1 MKNHLLRGIAPLPAL
16 TTAALI
22 LAGCAVGP
30 DFKRPDAPGV
40 GQYTPGTPLAQTAS
54 ADVSGGAAQTIRNGR
69 DIPGDWWRVFRS
81 DTLNRLVA
89 EALKANLDIQSAQ
102 AALRQAQ
109 ENVAAGQG
117 GLFPTVSASGSGTR
131 EQSNTTVSTATG
143 GSRTVTSVY
152 NLYNASVDV
161 SYDLDVFGGTRRNIE
176 SLQATADYQ
185 RFQLEAS
192 TLTIASN
199 VVTAAIQEASLRAQI
214 AATEEII
221 RTERAYLA
229 ILQQQF
235 ALGGVS
241 QADVAAQQATVAQD
255 EALLPPLQ
263 KQLAQQRNQLA
274 VYLGR
279 FPSEISGD
287 DFELTSLTL
296 PADLPLSLPSKLVEQ
311 RPDIRSSEAQLHAAS
326 AKIGV
331 AVANMLPQ
339 ITLSASYGSG
349 ANSFGDLF
357 SPGTVAWNLAGK
369 IVQTIFDGGTLL
381 HDKRA
386 AEAGFDQA
394 AAQYRGTVLSAFQDV
409 ADALHAIQYDA
420 DTLKAQLAAE
430 RAAQRSLDIARSQY
444 QAGAT
449 TYTTVLTAQTN
460 LLNARLSRIQAQAA
474 RLSDTAALYQALGGG
489 WWNRTDVVAAKFQPT
504 PSLPD

>member
-1 MKNHLLRGIAPLPAL
+1 MRSHLLRG
-16 TTAALI
+16 TASLLALI

-30 DFKRPDAPGV
+30 DFQRPAAPGV
-40 GQYTPGTPLAQTAS
+40 GQYTPGAPLAQTAS
-54 ADVSGGAAQTIRNGR
+54 ANVPGGASQRLQSGR

-81 DTLNRLVA
+81 DPLNRLVA
-89 EALKANLDIQSAQ
+89 EALKANPDIQSAQ

-117 GLFPTVSASGSGTR
+117 ELFPTVSGSSSATR
-131 EQSNTTVSTATG
+131 EQSNSTVSTTA

-152 NLYNASVDV
+152 NVTGASVDV

-176 SLQATADYQ
+176 SLQATADYE
-185 RFQLEAS
+185 RYQLEAS
-192 TLTIASN
+192 YLTISSN

-214 AATEEII
+214 AATEDII
-221 RTERAYLA
+221 KAERAFLG

-235 ALGGVS
+235 SLGGIS
-241 QADVAAQQATVAQD
+241 QADVASQQATVAQD

-287 DFELTSLTL
+287 DFELAGLTL

-311 RPDIRSSEAQLHAAS
+311 RPDIKSSEAQLQAAS

-331 AVANMLPQ
+331 AIANMLPQ
-339 ITLSASYGSG
+339 ITLSASYGSS
-349 ANSFGDLF
+349 ANSFGNLF
-357 SPGTVAWNLAGK
+357 SPGTIAWSLAGQV
-369 IVQTIFDGGTLL
+369 VQTIFDGGSLL

-394 AAQYRGTVLSAFQDV
+394 AAQYRSTVLSSFQDV
-409 ADALHAIQYDA
+409 ADTLHAIQYDA

-430 RAAQRSLDIARSQY
+430 QAAQRSLGIARSQY

-449 TYTTVLTAQTN
+449 TYTTVLTAQTA
-460 LLNARLSRIQAQAA
+460 LLNARISRIQAQAL

-489 WWNRTDVVAAKFQPT
+489 WWNRTDTVAGQKQPT

>member
-1 MKNHLLRGIAPLPAL
+1 MRSHLLRG
-16 TTAALI
+16 TASLLALI

-30 DFKRPDAPGV
+30 DFQRPAAPGV
-40 GQYTPGTPLAQTAS
+40 GLYTPGTPLAQTAS
-54 ADVSGGAAQTIRNGR
+54 AAVPGGASQRIQTGR

-81 DTLNRLVA
+81 EPLNRLVA
-89 EALKANLDIQSAQ
+89 EALKANPDIQSAQ

-117 GLFPTVSASGSGTR
+117 ELFPTVTGSSSATR
-131 EQSNTTVSTATG
+131 EQSNSTVSTTA

-152 NLYNASVDV
+152 NVTGASVDV

-176 SLQATADYQ
+176 SLQATADYE
-185 RFQLEAS
+185 RYQLEAS
-192 TLTIASN
+192 YLTISSN

-214 AATEEII
+214 AATEDII
-221 RTERAYLA
+221 KAERAFLG

-235 ALGGVS
+235 SLGGIS
-241 QADVAAQQATVAQD
+241 QADVASQQATVAQD

-287 DFELTSLTL
+287 DFELSGLTL

-311 RPDIRSSEAQLHAAS
+311 RPDIRSSEAQLQAAS

-331 AVANMLPQ
+331 AIANMLPQ
-339 ITLSASYGSG
+339 ITLSASYGSS
-349 ANSFGDLF
+349 ANSFGNLF
-357 SPGTVAWNLAGK
+357 SPGTIAWSLAGQV
-369 IVQTIFDGGTLL
+369 VQTIFDGGSLL

-394 AAQYRGTVLSAFQDV
+394 AAQYRSTVLSSFQDV
-409 ADALHAIQYDA
+409 ADTLHAIQYDA

-430 RAAQRSLDIARSQY
+430 QAAQRSLGIARSQY

-449 TYTTVLTAQTN
+449 TYTTVLTAQTA
-460 LLNARLSRIQAQAA
+460 LLNARISRIQAQAL

-489 WWNRTDVVAAKFQPT
+489 WWNRTDTPAGRKQPT
-504 PSLPD
+504 PSLPE

>member
-1 MKNHLLRGIAPLPAL
+1 MRSHLLRGTASLPSL
-16 TTAALI
+16 TMVALI

-30 DFKRPDAPGV
+30 DFQRPAAPGV

-54 ADVSGGAAQTIRNGR
+54 ANVPGGAAQRIQSGR

-81 DTLNRLVA
+81 EPLNRLVA
-89 EALKANLDIQSAQ
+89 EALKANPDIQSAQ

-117 GLFPTVSASGSGTR
+117 ELFPTVTGSSSATR
-131 EQSNTTVSTATG
+131 EQSNSTVSTTA

-152 NLYNASVDV
+152 NVTGASVDV

-176 SLQATADYQ
+176 SLQATADYE
-185 RFQLEAS
+185 RYQLEAS
-192 TLTIASN
+192 YLTISSN

-214 AATEEII
+214 AATEDII
-221 RTERAYLA
+221 KAERAFLG

-235 ALGGVS
+235 SLGGIS
-241 QADVAAQQATVAQD
+241 QADVASQQATVAQD

-287 DFELTSLTL
+287 DFELSGLTL
-296 PADLPLSLPSKLVEQ
+296 PADLPLSLPSRLVEQ
-311 RPDIRSSEAQLHAAS
+311 RPDIRSSEAQLQAAS

-331 AVANMLPQ
+331 AIANMLPQ
-339 ITLSASYGSG
+339 ITLSASYGSS
-349 ANSFGDLF
+349 ANSFGNLF
-357 SPGTVAWNLAGK
+357 SPGTIAWSLAGQV
-369 IVQTIFDGGTLL
+369 VQTIFDGGSLL

-394 AAQYRGTVLSAFQDV
+394 AAQYRSTVLSSFQDV
-409 ADALHAIQYDA
+409 ADTLHAIQYDA

-430 RAAQRSLDIARSQY
+430 QAAQRSLGIARSQY

-449 TYTTVLTAQTN
+449 TYTTVLTAQTA
-460 LLNARLSRIQAQAA
+460 LLNARISRIQAQAL

-489 WWNRTDVVAAKFQPT
+489 WWNRTDIPAGKKQPT
-504 PSLPD
+504 PSLPE

>member
-1 MKNHLLRGIAPLPAL
+1 MRSHLLRG
-16 TTAALI
+16 TASLLALI

-30 DFKRPDAPGV
+30 DFQRPAAPGV

-54 ADVSGGAAQTIRNGR
+54 AAVPGGAAQRIQSGR

-81 DTLNRLVA
+81 DPLNRLVA
-89 EALKANLDIQSAQ
+89 EALKTNPDIQSAQ

-117 GLFPTVSASGSGTR
+117 ELFPTVSGSSSATR
-131 EQSNTTVSTATG
+131 EQSNSTVSTTA

-152 NLYNASVDV
+152 NVTGASVDV

-176 SLQATADYQ
+176 SLQATADYE
-185 RFQLEAS
+185 RYQLEAS
-192 TLTIASN
+192 YLTISSN

-214 AATEEII
+214 AATEDII
-221 RTERAYLA
+221 KAERAFLA

-235 ALGGVS
+235 SLGGIS
-241 QADVAAQQATVAQD
+241 QADVASQQATVAQD

-287 DFELTSLTL
+287 DFELAGLTL

-311 RPDIRSSEAQLHAAS
+311 RPDIRSSEAQLQAAS

-331 AVANMLPQ
+331 AIANMLPQ
-339 ITLSASYGSG
+339 ITLSASYGSS
-349 ANSFGDLF
+349 ANSFGNLF
-357 SPGTVAWNLAGK
+357 SPGTIAWSLAGQV
-369 IVQTIFDGGTLL
+369 VQTIFDGGSLL

-394 AAQYRGTVLSAFQDV
+394 AAQYRSTVLSSFQDV
-409 ADALHAIQYDA
+409 ADTLHAIQYDA

-430 RAAQRSLDIARSQY
+430 QAAQRSLGIARSQY
-444 QAGAT
+444 RAGAT
-449 TYTTVLTAQTN
+449 TYTTVLTAQTA
-460 LLNARLSRIQAQAA
+460 LLNARISRIQAQAL

-489 WWNRTDVVAAKFQPT
+489 WWNRTDIPAGRKQPT
-504 PSLPD
+504 PSLPE

>member
-1 MKNHLLRGIAPLPAL
+1 MRSHLLRGAASL
-16 TTAALI
+16 TALI

-30 DFKRPDAPGV
+30 DFERPAAPGV

-54 ADVSGGAAQTIRNGR
+54 ANVPGGASQRIQNGR

-81 DTLNRLVA
+81 DPLNRLVA
-89 EALKANLDIQSAQ
+89 EALKANPDIQSAQ
-102 AALRQAQ
+102 ATLRQAQ

-117 GLFPTVSASGSGTR
+117 ALFPTVSGSSSATR
-131 EQSNTTVSTATG
+131 EQSNSTVSTTA
-143 GSRTVTSVY
+143 GSQTVTSVY
-152 NLYNASVDV
+152 NVTGASVDV
-161 SYDLDVFGGTRRNIE
+161 SYDLDVWGGTRRNIE
-176 SLQATADYQ
+176 SLQATADYE
-185 RFQLEAS
+185 RYQLEAS
-192 TLTIASN
+192 YLTISSN
-199 VVTAAIQEASLRAQI
+199 VATAAIQEASLRAQI
-214 AATEEII
+214 AATEDII
-221 RTERAYLA
+221 KTERAFLG

-235 ALGGVS
+235 ALGGIS

-274 VYLGR
+274 IYLGR

-296 PADLPLSLPSKLVEQ
+296 PSDLPLSLPSQLVEQ
-311 RPDIRSSEAQLHAAS
+311 RPDIRSSEAQLHTAS

-331 AVANMLPQ
+331 AIANMLPQ
-339 ITLSASYGSG
+339 ISLSASYGSS
-349 ANSFGDLF
+349 ASSFGDLF
-357 SPGTVAWNLAGK
+357 SPGTVAWTLAGS
-369 IVQTIFDGGTLL
+369 ITQTIFDGGTLL

-386 AEAGFDQA
+386 AEAGFDIA
-394 AAQYRGTVLSAFQDV
+394 AAQYRSTVLSSFQDV
-409 ADALHAIQYDA
+409 ADTLHAIQYDA

-430 RAAQRSLDIARSQY
+430 QAAQRSLTIALSQY

-449 TYTTVLTAQTN
+449 TYTTVLTAQTA
-460 LLNARLSRIQAQAA
+460 LLNARISRIQAQAL

-489 WWNRTDVVAAKFQPT
+489 WWNRTDTPAGRKQPT

>member
-1 MKNHLLRGIAPLPAL
+1 VRSHLLRSAASL
-16 TTAALI
+16 TALI

-30 DFKRPDAPGV
+30 DFESPAAPGV

-54 ADVSGGAAQTIRNGR
+54 AAVPGGAAQRIQSGR

-81 DTLNRLVA
+81 EPLNRLVA
-89 EALKANLDIQSAQ
+89 EALKANPDIQSAQ

-117 GLFPTVSASGSGTR
+117 ALFPTVSGSSSATR
-131 EQSNTTVSTATG
+131 EQSNSTVSTTAG
-143 GSRTVTSVY
+143 ARTVTSVY
-152 NLYNASVDV
+152 NVTGASVDV

-176 SLQATADYQ
+176 SLQATADYE
-185 RFQLEAS
+185 RYQLEAS
-192 TLTIASN
+192 YLTISSN

-214 AATEEII
+214 AATEDII
-221 RTERAYLA
+221 KAERAFLG

-235 ALGGVS
+235 ALGGIS
-241 QADVAAQQATVAQD
+241 QADVASQQATVAQD

-287 DFELTSLTL
+287 DFDLAGLTL

-311 RPDIRSSEAQLHAAS
+311 RPDIKSSEAQLQTAS

-331 AVANMLPQ
+331 AIANMLPQ
-339 ITLSASYGSG
+339 ITLSASYGSS
-349 ANSFGDLF
+349 ADSFGDLF
-357 SPGTVAWNLAGK
+357 SPGTIAWSLAGQV
-369 IVQTIFDGGTLL
+369 VQTIFDGGSLL

-394 AAQYRGTVLSAFQDV
+394 AAQYRSTVLSSFQDV
-409 ADALHAIQYDA
+409 ADTLHAIQYDA

-430 RAAQRSLDIARSQY
+430 RAAQRSLGIARSQY

-449 TYTTVLTAQTN
+449 TYTTVLTAQTA
-460 LLNARLSRIQAQAA
+460 LLNARISRIQAQAL

-489 WWNRTDVVAAKFQPT
+489 WWNRTDTPAGQKQPT
-504 PSLPD
+504 PSLPE

>member
-1 MKNHLLRGIAPLPAL
+1 MVKTHLLRGVASL
-16 TTAALI
+16 TALI

-30 DFKRPDAPGV
+30 DFQRPAAPGV
-40 GQYTPGTPLAQTAS
+40 GQYTPGTALAQTAS
-54 ADVSGGAAQTIRNGR
+54 ANVPGGGAQTIRNGR

-89 EALKANLDIQSAQ
+89 EALKANPDIQSAQ
-102 AALRQAQ
+102 ATLRQAQ

-117 GLFPTVSASGSGTR
+117 ALFPTVSGSTSGTR
-131 EQSNTTVSTATG
+131 EQSNSTGVTATG
-143 GSRTVTSVY
+143 GTRTVTSVY
-152 NLYNASVDV
+152 NVTTASVDV
-161 SYDLDVFGGTRRNIE
+161 SYDLDVWGGTRRNIE
-176 SLQATADYQ
+176 SLQATADYE

-192 TLTIASN
+192 YLTIASN

-221 RTERAYLA
+221 RTERSFLG

-235 ALGGVS
+235 ALGGIS

-287 DFELTSLTL
+287 DFELKSLTL
-296 PADLPLSLPSKLVEQ
+296 PADLPLSLPSQLVEQ
-311 RPDIRSSEAQLHAAS
+311 RPDIRSSESQLHSAS

-331 AVANMLPQ
+331 AIANMLPQ
-339 ITLSASYGSG
+339 ITLSASYGSS
-349 ANSFGDLF
+349 ASSFGDLF
-357 SPGTVAWNLAGK
+357 SPGTVAWSIAGK
-369 IVQTIFDGGTLL
+369 VVQTIFDGGTLL
-381 HDKRA
+381 SDKRA
-386 AEAGFDQA
+386 AEAGFDVA

-430 RAAQRSLDIARSQY
+430 QAAQRSLTIARNQY

-449 TYTTVLTAQTN
+449 TYTTVLTAQTA
-460 LLNARLSRIQAQAA
+460 LLNARISRIQAQAA

-489 WWNRTDVVAAKFQPT
+489 WWNRTDVPTGRKQPT

>member
-1 MKNHLLRGIAPLPAL
+1 MV
-16 TTAALI
+16 ALI

-30 DFKRPDAPGV
+30 DFERPAAPGV

-54 ADVSGGAAQTIRNGR
+54 ANVPSGAAQTIRNGR

-81 DTLNRLVA
+81 DPLNRLVA
-89 EALKANLDIQSAQ
+89 EALKANPDIQSAQ

-117 GLFPTVSASGSGTR
+117 ALFPTVSGSSSATR
-131 EQSNTTVSTATG
+131 EQSNSTAASATG
-143 GSRTVTSVY
+143 GTRTVTSVY
-152 NLYNASVDV
+152 NVTTASVDV
-161 SYDLDVFGGTRRNIE
+161 SYDLDIWGGTRRNIE
-176 SLQATADYQ
+176 SLQATADYE
-185 RFQLEAS
+185 RYQLEAS
-192 TLTIASN
+192 YLTISSN

-214 AATEEII
+214 AATEDII
-221 RTERAYLA
+221 KAERAFLG

-235 ALGGVS
+235 ALGGIS
-241 QADVAAQQATVAQD
+241 QADVASQQATVAQD

-287 DFELTSLTL
+287 DFELAGLTL
-296 PADLPLSLPSKLVEQ
+296 PSDLPLSLPSKLVEQ
-311 RPDIRSSEAQLHAAS
+311 RPDIRSSEAQLGAAS

-331 AVANMLPQ
+331 AIANMLPQ
-339 ITLSASYGSG
+339 ITLSGSYGSSTDSF
-349 ANSFGDLF
+349 ANLF
-357 SPGTVAWNLAGK
+357 SPGTVAWNIAGK
-369 IVQTIFDGGTLL
+369 AVQTIFDGGTLL
-381 HDKRA
+381 SDKRA

-394 AAQYRGTVLSAFQDV
+394 AAQYRSTVLSAFQDV
-409 ADALHAIQYDA
+409 ADTLHAIQYDA

-430 RAAQRSLDIARSQY
+430 QAAQRSLNIARSQY

-449 TYTTVLTAQTN
+449 TYTTVLTAQTA
-460 LLNARLSRIQAQAA
+460 LLNARISRIQAQAA

-489 WWNRTDVVAAKFQPT
+489 WWNRTDAPTDRKQPT

>member
-1 MKNHLLRGIAPLPAL
+1 VRSHLLRGTASLLAL
-16 TTAALI
+16 V

-30 DFKRPDAPGV
+30 DFQRPAAPGV
-40 GQYTPGTPLAQTAS
+40 AQYTPGTPLAQTAS
-54 ADVSGGAAQTIRNGR
+54 ANVPGGASQRIQRGR

-81 DTLNRLVA
+81 EPLNRLVA
-89 EALKANLDIQSAQ
+89 EALKANPDIQSAQ

-117 GLFPTVSASGSGTR
+117 ELFPTVTGSSSATR
-131 EQSNTTVSTATG
+131 EQSNSTVSTTA

-152 NLYNASVDV
+152 NVTGASVDV

-176 SLQATADYQ
+176 SLQATADYE
-185 RFQLEAS
+185 RYQLEAS
-192 TLTIASN
+192 YLTISSN

-214 AATEEII
+214 AATEDII
-221 RTERAYLA
+221 KAERAFLT

-235 ALGGVS
+235 ALGGIS
-241 QADVAAQQATVAQD
+241 QADVASQQATVAQD

-287 DFELTSLTL
+287 DFELAGLTL

-311 RPDIRSSEAQLHAAS
+311 RPDIRSSEAQLGAAS

-331 AVANMLPQ
+331 AIANMLPQ
-339 ITLSASYGSG
+339 ITLSASYGSS
-349 ANSFGDLF
+349 ANSFGNLF
-357 SPGTVAWNLAGK
+357 SPGTIAWSLAGQV
-369 IVQTIFDGGTLL
+369 VQTIFDGGSLL

-394 AAQYRGTVLSAFQDV
+394 AAQYRSTVLSAFQDV
-409 ADALHAIQYDA
+409 ADTLHAIQYDA

-430 RAAQRSLDIARSQY
+430 QAAQRSLGIARSQY

-449 TYTTVLTAQTN
+449 TYTTVLTAQTA
-460 LLNARLSRIQAQAA
+460 LLNARISRIQAQAL

-489 WWNRTDVVAAKFQPT
+489 WWNRTDIPAGRKQPT
-504 PSLPD
+504 PSLPE

>member
-1 MKNHLLRGIAPLPAL
+1 MRSHLLRG
-16 TTAALI
+16 TASLLALI

-30 DFKRPDAPGV
+30 DFQRPAAPGV

-54 ADVSGGAAQTIRNGR
+54 AAVPGGAAQRIQSGR

-81 DTLNRLVA
+81 DPLNRLVA
-89 EALKANLDIQSAQ
+89 EALKTNPDIQSAQ

-117 GLFPTVSASGSGTR
+117 ELFPTVSGSSSATR
-131 EQSNTTVSTATG
+131 EQSNSTVSTTA

-152 NLYNASVDV
+152 NVTGASVDV

-176 SLQATADYQ
+176 SLQATADYE
-185 RFQLEAS
+185 RYQLEAS
-192 TLTIASN
+192 YLTISSN

-214 AATEEII
+214 AATEDII
-221 RTERAYLA
+221 KAERAFLA

-235 ALGGVS
+235 SLGGIS
-241 QADVAAQQATVAQD
+241 QADVASQQATVAQD

-287 DFELTSLTL
+287 DFELAGLTL

-311 RPDIRSSEAQLHAAS
+311 RPDIRSSEAQLQAAS

-331 AVANMLPQ
+331 AIANMLPQ
-339 ITLSASYGSG
+339 ITLSASYGSS
-349 ANSFGDLF
+349 ANSFGNLF
-357 SPGTVAWNLAGK
+357 SPGTIAWSLAGQV
-369 IVQTIFDGGTLL
+369 VQTIFDGGSLL

-394 AAQYRGTVLSAFQDV
+394 AAQYRSTVLSSFQDV
-409 ADALHAIQYDA
+409 ADTLHAIQYDA

-430 RAAQRSLDIARSQY
+430 QAAQRSLGIARSQY

-449 TYTTVLTAQTN
+449 TYTTVLTAQTA
-460 LLNARLSRIQAQAA
+460 LLNARISRIQAQAL

-489 WWNRTDVVAAKFQPT
+489 WWNRTDIPAGRKQPT
-504 PSLPD
+504 PSLPE

>member
-1 MKNHLLRGIAPLPAL
+1 MTA
-16 TTAALI
+16 AALI

-54 ADVSGGAAQTIRNGR
+54 ADVSGGVAQTIRNGR

-89 EALKANLDIQSAQ
+89 EALKANPDIQSAQ

-109 ENVAAGQG
+109 ENVAAEQG
-117 GLFPTVSASGSGTR
+117 FLLPTISASGSGER
-131 EQSNTTVSTATG
+131 AQSNTTVSTGT

-192 TLTIASN
+192 YLTISSN

-235 ALGGVS
+235 TLGGIS

-287 DFELTSLTL
+287 DFELSSLTL
-296 PADLPLSLPSKLVEQ
+296 PADLPLSLPARLVEQ

-357 SPGTVAWNLAGK
+357 SPGTVAWNLAGS

-394 AAQYRGTVLSAFQDV
+394 AAQYRSTVLSAFQDV

-474 RLSDTAALYQALGGG
+474 RMSDTAALYQALGGG

-504 PSLPD
+504 PSLPN